1 MAPASLKQI
10 ANDVRSIRDSIE
22 RVPDHFNM
30 RHVVGATFGAFFFGL
45 TFALKGL
52 VLQVTSNLTENHLL
66 FIILAIFVV
75 LTAEIYYIGY
85 SKVRDKESRHFS
97 QFWAKRIAAYII
109 IGFLVSAFLVY
120 LYGINDL
127 AQSPEHIR
135 NIIIAL
141 ALPCCTGASVADL
154 LKKY

>member
-1 MAPASLKQI
+1 MGTASLKQI
-10 ANDVRSIRDSIE
+10 ASDVRVIRDSVE

-30 RHVVGATFGAFFFGL
+30 RHVIGATFGAFFFGL

-52 VLQVTSNLTENHLL
+52 VLQATANLTNDHLL
-66 FIILAIFVV
+66 LMVATIFII

-85 SKVRDKESRHFS
+85 SKVRDKETRHFS
-97 QFWAKRIAAYII
+97 QFWAKRIATYMV
-109 IGFLVSAFLVY
+109 IGFLASTFLVY
-120 LYGINDL
+120 LYGINNL

>member
-1 MAPASLKQI
+1 MGTASLKQI
-10 ANDVRSIRDSIE
+10 ANDVRVIRDSVE

-30 RHVVGATFGAFFFGL
+30 RHVVAATFGAFFFGL

-52 VLQVTSNLTENHLL
+52 LLQATSNLTENHLL
-66 FIILAIFVV
+66 YIILAIFVI
-75 LTAEIYYIGY
+75 LTTEIYYIGY

-97 QFWAKRIAAYII
+97 QFWAKRIATYVV
-109 IGFLVSAFLVY
+109 IGFAVSAFLVY
-120 LYGINDL
+120 LYSIDKL
-127 AQSPEHIR
+127 AQSPEHVR